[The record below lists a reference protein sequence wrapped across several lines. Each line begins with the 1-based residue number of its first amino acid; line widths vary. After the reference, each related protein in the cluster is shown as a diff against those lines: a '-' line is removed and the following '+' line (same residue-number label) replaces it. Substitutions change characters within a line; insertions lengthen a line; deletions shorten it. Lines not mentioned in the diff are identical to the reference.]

1 MLILFL
7 LSYFS
12 DTTNLTLLVVLVLTS
27 FSVFL
32 ILLRM
37 LMSAASIVRMKESEK
52 AVALQRML
60 QRDEAVCKKWS
71 RGVFDKYV
79 RNINEPRV
87 AAYAYYVILL

>member
-1 MLILFL
+1 
-7 LSYFS
+7 
-12 DTTNLTLLVVLVLTS
+12 
-27 FSVFL
+27 
-32 ILLRM
+32 
-37 LMSAASIVRMKESEK
+37 MKESEK

>member
-1 MLILFL
+1 MILFL

-12 DTTNLTLLVVLVLTS
+12 GTTNFTLLVVLVLTS

-52 AVALQRML
+52 AVALQR
-60 QRDEAVCKKWS
+60 DEAVCKKWS